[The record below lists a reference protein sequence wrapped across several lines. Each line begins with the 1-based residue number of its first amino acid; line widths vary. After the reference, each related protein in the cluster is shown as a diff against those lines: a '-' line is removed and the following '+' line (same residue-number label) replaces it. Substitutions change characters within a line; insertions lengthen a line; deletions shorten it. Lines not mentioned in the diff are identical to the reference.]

1 MSESEKDALEV
12 KKPSALA
19 VPEYLKEYEG
29 DKTGTEHITKDDMK
43 MPRLTIA
50 QKMSH
55 QLDDQNAKYIEGLKF
70 LQVFNDLTEDIYSV
84 PLRFTIVRADPPR
97 AIEFRPMDEG
107 GGVID
112 MNVPINDP
120 RTKWHGK
127 EKPKATVFYDFFIM
141 LEDTLEIVALSL
153 KTTNLKTAKRLN
165 SLMKLR
171 FGPPFTQLYVLD
183 VKREENDKGAYGI
196 YTVVNASA
204 VSEELLGAS
213 TQAHNSLKDR
223 AIDLKHE
230 NESDS
235 ESEVVEGEVVDGKPL
250 PF

>member
-1 MSESEKDALEV
+1 MSESEEKALEV
-12 KKPSALA
+12 KKPSALTT
-19 VPEYLKEYEG
+19 VPEYLKEFKG
-29 DKTGTEHITKDDMK
+29 DKSGTEHITKDDMK

-55 QLDDQNAKYIEGLKF
+55 QLDDQKSKYIEGLKF
-70 LQVFNDLTEDIYSV
+70 LQVFNDLTEEVYSV
-84 PLRFTIVRADPPR
+84 PLRFTIVRADAPR

-112 MNVPINDP
+112 MNVPINDA

-127 EKPKATVFYDFFIM
+127 EKPAATVFYDFYLM

-171 FGPPFTQLYVLD
+171 FGPPYTQLYELD

-196 YTVVNASA
+196 YTVINAGP
-204 VSEELLGAS
+204 VSEELLAMS
-213 TQAHNSLKDR
+213 TQAFHSLEDQT
-223 AIDLKHE
+223 IDLKHDGE
-230 NESDS
+230 DTET
-235 ESEVVEGEVVDGKPL
+235 VEGEIVEEQGKV